1 MAMLQPHNAPL
12 IMSQCGSK
20 GSPVNIAQMVTCVG
34 QQVVGGKRCPEGFRD
49 RTLPHSPV
57 GDRYKSSSDVHRPS
71 LLHAASTACDTMQY
85 HDKNGTVVSSAVCR
99 ARMACSHTL

>member
-1 MAMLQPHNAPL
+1 MIMQRCMAMLQPHNAPL

-49 RTLPHSPV
+49 RTLPHYPV
-57 GDRYKSSSDVHRPS
+57 GDRYSFNITVPGLDSSLCTYCKHHV
-71 LLHAASTACDTMQY
+71 
-85 HDKNGTVVSSAVCR
+85 
-99 ARMACSHTL
+99 

>member
-1 MAMLQPHNAPL
+1 MLQPHNAPL

-49 RTLPHSPV
+49 RTLPHYPV
-57 GDRYKSSSDVHRPS
+57 GDRCSFCNMVLKYRQLCCARPP
-71 LLHAASTACDTMQY
+71 A
-85 HDKNGTVVSSAVCR
+85 
-99 ARMACSHTL
+99 